1 MREGCLSVLQ
11 SSGFPNIRPN
21 TLVLKFLEDLPDLL
35 KINSDI
41 VENYFGMIEDA
52 FDLYCC
58 VMLIRGSHQLSYLKA
73 HYSKILPEGRCT
85 SSAAANTSSNDDS
98 NGITSDTELDLDD
111 DEVIFSPNIHIAQ
124 KKSHIDIWWLA
135 DDGGF
140 TVISFYIFIFIFFLI
155 YDLIN
160 TLYSYII

>member
-1 MREGCLSVLQ
+1 MREGSLSLLQ
-11 SSGFPNIRPN
+11 SSGYPNIRPN

-58 VMLIRGSHQLSYLKA
+58 VMLIRGSQHFSCLKSS
-73 HYSKILPEGRCT
+73 YSKILPRTKCGLNQ
-85 SSAAANTSSNDDS
+85 SNSANSPTTANNNNNDAV
-98 NGITSDTELDLDD
+98 TSDTELDLDE
-111 DEVIFSPNIHIAQ
+111 DEITPISPNVYVIQ
-124 KKSHIDIWWLA
+124 KNSYIDIWWLA

-140 TVISFYIFIFIFFLI
+140 TVISFFFFFF
-155 YDLIN
+155 
-160 TLYSYII
+160 